1 MRKDFAPM
9 VSVRILKS
17 LAAAAV
23 VALGLNAPAMA
34 AGDAEHAPAVN
45 WSFNGP
51 FGTFDRA
58 ELQRGYQVYKEVC
71 AACHAMKFVAFRNL
85 ADVGGPGFTAAEVKA
100 LAATFEVNDGP
111 NDDGDMFKR
120 PGLPQDKFPSPFP
133 NEKAAR
139 AANGGAYPLD
149 LSLIA
154 KARAQGPDYIS
165 ALLGSGYT
173 QPPAGFALGEGLH
186 YNKYFPGFQIAMPK
200 PLNADQVTYADGTKA
215 TVEQMAH
222 DVAAFLMWTAEPKLE
237 ERKRMGLKVMIFLVV
252 LTGLFLAAKKRIWK
266 DLH

>member
-1 MRKDFAPM
+1 MRKDFVTMPSA
-9 VSVRILKS
+9 RTIKA
-17 LAAAAV
+17 LAVAAV
-23 VALGLNAPAMA
+23 VALGFNAPAMA
-34 AGDAEHAPAVN
+34 AGDAEHPPAVN

-71 AACHAMKFVAFRNL
+71 SACHSMKFIAFRNL
-85 ADVGGPGFTAAEVKA
+85 ADPGGPGFTAAEVKA
-100 LAATFEVNDGP
+100 LAATFEVTDGP
-111 NDDGDMFKR
+111 NDDGEMFKR

-154 KARAQGPDYIS
+154 KARPQGPDYIA
-165 ALLGSGYT
+165 ALLAGYT
-173 QPPAGFALGEGLH
+173 QPPAGFTVGEGLH
-186 YNKYFPGFQIAMPK
+186 YNKYFSGNQIAMPA
-200 PLNADQVTYADGTKA
+200 PLNPDQVTYADGTKA

-222 DVAAFLMWTAEPKLE
+222 DVAAYLMWTAEPKLE

-266 DLH
+266 DIH

>member
-1 MRKDFAPM
+1 MKTTMMRA
-9 VSVRILKS
+9 IL
-17 LAAAAV
+17 AV
-23 VALGLNAPAMA
+23 LALGLASPAFA
-34 AGDAEHAPAVN
+34 AGDEVKAPAQK

-51 FGTFDRA
+51 FGTFDRG

-71 AACHAMKFVAFRNL
+71 AACHAMKYVAFRNL
-85 ADVGGPGFTAAEVKA
+85 RDIGFNEAEIKA
-100 LAATFEVNDGP
+100 LAASFEVDGGLNDSGEA
-111 NDDGDMFKR
+111 FR
-120 PGLPQDKFPSPFP
+120 RAGLPSDKFPSPFP

-154 KARAQGPDYIS
+154 KARAQGPDYLA
-165 ALLGSGYT
+165 ALLSGYKV
-173 QPPAGFALGEGLH
+173 PPAGVTVGEGLH
-186 YNKYFPGFQIAMPK
+186 YNEYFPGHQIAMPQ

-222 DVAAFLMWTAEPKLE
+222 DVSAFLMWAAEPKLE
-237 ERKRMGLKVMIFLVV
+237 ERKRLGLKVIIFLIV
-252 LTGLFLAAKKRIWK
+252 LTGLFFAAKKRIWR